1 MIRRA
6 TALAALGLAALAAA
20 WLTLWP
26 PMLVRSGSMSP
37 SLLPGDVLLIRP
49 LWPWE
54 GLPARGQVVAIRMP
68 DGRFFL
74 KRVIALPGE
83 RLQMRAGHLYLNGAP
98 VPLEDVGP
106 DDAPPFSTIARERL
120 PGAPSH
126 LVARPLLPGPLDDTP
141 RLEAPPGHV
150 LVLGDHR
157 GHSTDSRASEGPGAV
172 GRDRIHGVVVRIL
185 LGSPGQ
191 RLGRVGLRP

>member
-1 MIRRA
+1 MIRR
-6 TALAALGLAALAAA
+6 LAALAALAAA
-20 WLTLWP
+20 GLLAAWLALWP

-54 GLPARGQVVAIRMP
+54 DLPARGQVVAIRMP
-68 DGRFFL
+68 DGPLFL
-74 KRVIALPGE
+74 KRVAALPGE
-83 RLQMRAGHLYLNGAP
+83 RLQMRAGRLHLDGAP
-98 VPLEDVGP
+98 VPLEEVGP
-106 DDAPPFSTIARERL
+106 DGAPPFATLARERL
-120 PGAPSH
+120 PGAPPH

-157 GHSTDSRASEGPGAV
+157 GHSTDSRAPDGPGAV
-172 GRDRIHGVVVRIL
+172 SRARIHGIVAGIL
-185 LGSPGQ
+185 LGPPGQ
-191 RLGRVGLRP
+191 RLDRAGRRP